1 MGGRT
6 ISPEE
11 AKRLIEEEADYLP
24 YKVINEKG
32 KKEISEW
39 LSLVAKNEQN
49 IDAWLTEAEDSANNS
64 SPGES
69 IIIEMR
75 GSETFSGNPETL
87 RLDDECFDY
96 QVYTDGSDGK

>member
-49 IDAWLTEAEDSANNS
+49 VDAWLTEAENSANNAI
-64 SPGES
+64 PGEL
-69 IIIEMR
+69 IIIEMK
-75 GSETFSGNPETL
+75 GSQTFSGNPETL

-96 QVYTDGSDGK
+96 QVYVNDEDGR